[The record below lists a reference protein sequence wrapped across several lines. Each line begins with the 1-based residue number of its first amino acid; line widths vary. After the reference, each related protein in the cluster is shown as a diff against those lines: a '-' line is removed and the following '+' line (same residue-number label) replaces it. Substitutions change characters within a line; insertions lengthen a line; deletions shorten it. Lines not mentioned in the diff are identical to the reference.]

1 MKSLFSEEQIK
12 ETKYWAEIFQKFLR
26 VDENTLQELANF
38 IDNTDIIHYP
48 SLCHFLYLS
57 LELRPFKSILYT
69 KLLTLLRSSNKN
81 IFYHQLLSDEI
92 FSPSIYPYFPNSPKY
107 SFLFDCLNYDPT
119 KPIYEIS
126 EVYNEF
132 KKSIET
138 QQISSDEILVCYA
151 WISPEISNAYGEKD
165 EISGLVESIFKKN
178 SSSIENIQN
187 FYSKFNDY
195 KSDNFKKLKEERSNP
210 INDPIKRTILSKS
223 PFNLNYQKIQNSEE
237 FVLND
242 ENKKDLIEKTIIFDS
257 IFERCQYKFVN
268 PTILQYCAYYNAYDI
283 YDRLVENGANDDI
296 NDTAGNTIAH
306 YSIAGVDGFHSKS
319 ETFVKKIEK
328 KLDFR
333 LTPEMATELNQNE
346 IFQWLVDSVYY
357 FKYMEQSILTISSS
371 FSNLSILL
379 YCIENTKF
387 LIEKNIPIDFE
398 TPLFEAAQ
406 NGNVEVVKF
415 LLPAYL
421 KQNESKNVN
430 FVKNEMNLFYA
441 AFNKRRINMLNYFL
455 KASSENMIVNSNFV
469 YRGKQAIVRAVEMK
483 QIDMIELLLKF
494 PNIDVNVVCGGMT
507 PLHLAAKD
515 GNTEIVKILLD
526 FEGTNPNIS
535 TVFNFVYFF
544 NFVLFIFFFIKV
556 HLIKLLRKVITM
568 ISLI

>member
-1 MKSLFSEEQIK
+1 MNSLFNEEQIK

-151 WISPEISNAYGEKD
+151 WIAPEISNAYGEKD

-306 YSIAGVDGFHSKS
+306 YSISGVDGFHSKS

-441 AFNKRRINMLNYFL
+441 AFNKRRINILNYFL

-469 YRGKQAIVRAVEMK
+469 YRGKQAIVRAVEMR

-515 GNTEIVKILLD
+515 GNTEIVKILLN

-544 NFVLFIFFFIKV
+544 NFVLFIFFF
-556 HLIKLLRKVITM
+556 L
-568 ISLI
+568 

>member
-1 MKSLFSEEQIK
+1 MNSLFNEEQIK

-151 WISPEISNAYGEKD
+151 WIAPEISNAYGEKD
-165 EISGLVESIFKKN
+165 EISGLIESIFKKN

-242 ENKKDLIEKTIIFDS
+242 ENKKDLIEKTIIFDL

-379 YCIENTKF
+379 YCIENTRF

-469 YRGKQAIVRAVEMK
+469 YRGKQAIVRAVEMR

-515 GNTEIVKILLD
+515 GNTEIVKILLN

-544 NFVLFIFFFIKV
+544 NFVLFIFF
-556 HLIKLLRKVITM
+556 
-568 ISLI
+568 

>member
-1 MKSLFSEEQIK
+1 MNSLFNEEQIK

-57 LELRPFKSILYT
+57 LELRPFKSIIYT

-151 WISPEISNAYGEKD
+151 WIAPEISNAYGEKD

-379 YCIENTKF
+379 YCIENTRF

-441 AFNKRRINMLNYFL
+441 AFNKRRINILNYFL

-469 YRGKQAIVRAVEMK
+469 YRGKQAIVRAVEMR

-515 GNTEIVKILLD
+515 GNTEIVKILLN

-544 NFVLFIFFFIKV
+544 NFVLFIFFF
-556 HLIKLLRKVITM
+556 L
-568 ISLI
+568 

>member
-1 MKSLFSEEQIK
+1 MNSLFNEEQIK

-38 IDNTDIIHYP
+38 IDNTDIINYP

-57 LELRPFKSILYT
+57 LELRPFKSVLYT

-151 WISPEISNAYGEKD
+151 WIAPEISNAYGEKD
-165 EISGLVESIFKKN
+165 QISGLIESIFKKN

-379 YCIENTKF
+379 YCIENTRF

-469 YRGKQAIVRAVEMK
+469 YRGKQAIVRAVEMR

-515 GNTEIVKILLD
+515 GNTEIVKILLN

-544 NFVLFIFFFIKV
+544 NFVLFIFF
-556 HLIKLLRKVITM
+556 
-568 ISLI
+568 